1 MKQPNDFKHYIGD
14 CNLEYGGLFVNLEDF
29 RDGYAECLRITD
41 LDSACGFNNT
51 VMVERITVLFD
62 TAERVKDALACC
74 GLTFEDLRKMPIESR
89 KMAIVDACAS
99 YGHYDLVSD
108 YGGDHRWIVKT
119 WDAWDKSTSFDGW
132 QATNMI
138 GYYKKTTKNGIEY
151 SCHQD
156 IMSWLY
162 YNGMLVDYN

>member
-14 CNLEYGGLFVNLEDF
+14 CSLEYGGLFVNLEDF
-29 RDGYAECLRITD
+29 RDGYAECLQITD

-108 YGGDHRWIVKT
+108 YGGLIYIFHINPKYQFIFVRI
-119 WDAWDKSTSFDGW
+119 
-132 QATNMI
+132 
-138 GYYKKTTKNGIEY
+138 KKETVTFL
-151 SCHQD
+151 SHCH
-156 IMSWLY
+156 LPP
-162 YNGMLVDYN
+162 